1 MDLCEVKE
9 EPMAGRSLQGKA
21 ILVVEDEALIA
32 MNVESWLQDAGA
44 RDIQSVRRL
53 SAARE
58 ALNGDSVFDA
68 VILDLHLADGDASPL
83 LETLQK
89 RAIPVM
95 VTTGDA
101 AFLGDL
107 PNPKLIVLDKPFSES
122 AFISGLL
129 RLL

>member
-1 MDLCEVKE
+1 LKE
-9 EPMAGRSLQGKA
+9 EPMAGQVLRGKA

-32 MNVESWLQDAGA
+32 MNVESWLEDAGVQ
-44 RDIQSVRRL
+44 DIHSVRHL

-58 ALNGDSVFDA
+58 ALSGDCVFDA
-68 VILDLHLADGDASPL
+68 VILDLHLADGDASSL
-83 LETLQK
+83 LETLEK
-89 RAIPVM
+89 KAIPVM

-101 AFLGDL
+101 AFLNESS
-107 PNPKLIVLDKPFSES
+107 NPKLIVLDKPFSES